1 MLKKIVLAI
10 LIALPMVASAQ
21 SVKFGLVDTQSI
33 LTALPD
39 TKTAQDKIT
48 ALSKEFQDQDSK
60 FIAALQKKMEDYQ
73 NLPASTPQAT
83 KDALAKE
90 IQADQQKIV
99 EFEQNAQTE
108 MQKAQEREMAPV
120 ITKVRDAI
128 QAVGKEGG
136 YTLIQEMGA
145 ALYYGTP
152 AEDITAAVKAKL
164 GLK

>member
-21 SVKFGLVDTQSI
+21 SVKIGLVDTNAI
-33 LTALPD
+33 VTALPD
-39 TKTAQDKIT
+39 TKTAQDKIN
-48 ALSKEFQDQDSK
+48 ALSKDFQDQDSK

-73 NLPASTPQAT
+73 ALPETTPQAT

-120 ITKVRDAI
+120 INKVRDAI
-128 QAVGKEGG
+128 SAVGREGNF
-136 YTLIQEMGA
+136 TLIQEIGA
-145 ALYYGTP
+145 ALYYGAP
-152 AEDITAAVKAKL
+152 AEDVTAAVKTKL
-164 GLK
+164 GIK